1 MKKLTI
7 ENIKLDERLKSPGVY
22 KIYLFNKNPLTIQ
35 RLFKPDENGLI
46 YIGAADKTKLSSR
59 LSYFL
64 NTMDINKKQNTH
76 SAGFKIKTNEN
87 LNRFILQKTLM
98 YEVILDINAKKL
110 EKNLIEKYKLEFG
123 EVPPLNG

>member
-35 RLFKPDENGLI
+35 RLFKPDESGLI
-46 YIGAADKTKLSSR
+46 YIGAAEKTELIYR
-59 LSYFL
+59 LSCFL
-64 NTMDINKKQNTH
+64 NTIKNEKQNNH
-76 SAGFKIKTNEN
+76 SAGFKVKSNEN
-87 LNRFILQKTLM
+87 LKKFLTQNTLI
-98 YEVILDINAKKL
+98 YDVILDLNAKKL
-110 EKNLIEKYKLEFG
+110 EKNLIKKYKLEFG

>member
-46 YIGAADKTKLSSR
+46 YIGAAEKTELIYR
-59 LSYFL
+59 LSCFL
-64 NTMDINKKQNTH
+64 NTIKNEKQNNH
-76 SAGFKIKTNEN
+76 SAGFKVKSNEN
-87 LNRFILQKTLM
+87 LKKFLTQNTLI
-98 YEVILDINAKKL
+98 YDVILDLNAKKL
-110 EKNLIEKYKLEFG
+110 EKNLIKKYKLEFG

>member
-35 RLFKPDENGLI
+35 RLFKPDESGLI
-46 YIGAADKTKLSSR
+46 YIGAAEKTELIYR
-59 LSYFL
+59 LSCFL
-64 NTMDINKKQNTH
+64 NTIKNEKQNNH
-76 SAGFKIKTNEN
+76 SAGFKVKSNEN
-87 LNRFILQKTLM
+87 LKKFLTQKTLI
-98 YEVILDINAKKL
+98 YDVILDLNAKKL
-110 EKNLIEKYKLEFG
+110 EKNLIKKYKLEFG

>member
-35 RLFKPDENGLI
+35 RLFKPDESGLI
-46 YIGAADKTKLSSR
+46 YIGAAEKTELIYR
-59 LSYFL
+59 LSCFL
-64 NTMDINKKQNTH
+64 NTIKNEKQNNH
-76 SAGFKIKTNEN
+76 SAGFKVKSNEN
-87 LNRFILQKTLM
+87 LKRFLTQNTLM
-98 YEVILDINAKKL
+98 YDIILDLNAKKL
-110 EKNLIEKYKLEFG
+110 EKNLIEKYKFEFG